1 MSSSRVPL
9 PTMTVDVLEVPSPAD
24 FHVHLRQGAMRE
36 LVAPHVA
43 LGGMDLAYVMPN
55 LVPPIQSSEE
65 AMEYVRALEA
75 LAPGTRFLS
84 TMYLSP
90 TLTPEEI
97 HRAAAA
103 GVRGVKSYPRGVT
116 TNSDQGIEDY
126 EMYYPVF
133 AAMEA
138 NNMVLNLHGEVP
150 SDPQKGICVL
160 NAEPLFLTHLEKIHR
175 QFPRLRI
182 VLEHATTRAAVEC
195 VKRCGETVACTITPH
210 HLQLIV
216 DDWAGKPLHFCKP
229 VAKTPDDRAAL
240 RDVIREGHPRFF
252 LGSDS
257 APHPLASKYPSP
269 SSHADSTEQLVHH
282 CGCAAG
288 VYTQPV
294 LLPLCATLLE
304 SFGALDQLSAYV
316 SENGRRFYQEPATPG
331 RVVRLRR
338 TTESD
343 APVPTAYVHPASQ
356 DLDDTDAK
364 KLQVVP
370 FMGGQRLAWCI
381 DTSSS

>member
-1 MSSSRVPL
+1 
-9 PTMTVDVLEVPSPAD
+9 MTKADVLEVPSPAD
-24 FHVHLRQGAMRE
+24 FHVHLRQGEMSE
-36 LVAPHVA
+36 LVTPHVA

-55 LVPPIQSSEE
+55 LVPPIKSADE
-65 AMEYVRALEA
+65 AMAYQASLEK
-75 LAPGTRFLS
+75 LAPSTRFLV

-90 TLTPEEI
+90 ELTPDEI
-97 HRAAAA
+97 RKAAKA

-116 TNSDQGIEDY
+116 TNSDGGIEDY

-133 AAMEA
+133 AAMQEMD
-138 NNMVLNLHGEVP
+138 MVLNLHGELP
-150 SDPQKGICVL
+150 SDAEKGICVL
-160 NAEPLFLTHLEKIHR
+160 NAEPLFLAHLEKIHR
-175 QFPRLRI
+175 QFPQLRI

-195 VKRCGETVACTITPH
+195 VKRCGDTVACSITPH

-240 RDVIREGHPRFF
+240 REVIREGHPRFF

-269 SSHADSTEQLVHH
+269 SSRNNSTEDLVKN

-304 SFGALDQLSAYV
+304 SFGALDKLAGYV
-316 SENGRRFYQEPATPG
+316 SENGRRFYKESATPG
-331 RVVRLRR
+331 RTVKLRR
-338 TTESD
+338 STEAD
-343 APVPTAYVHPASQ
+343 AHVPAAYVHPASQ
-356 DLDDTDAK
+356 SKADGDAS
-364 KLQVVP
+364 KLQVMP
-370 FMGGQRLAWCI
+370 FMAGQRLGWVI
-381 DTSSS
+381 DA